1 MKLLRQLLYAA
12 TIIAVAVTG
21 ATGGL
26 DQETTR
32 TVVVELLA
40 LLAAGTALVNTP
52 LPGAGTGKHTAE
64 PARPTLTGPTIAG
77 LVLDTI
83 GGLLRRRS

>member
-12 TIIAVAVTG
+12 TIIAVAVSG

-26 DQETTR
+26 DADTTR
-32 TVVVELLA
+32 AVVVELLA
-40 LLAAGTALVNTP
+40 VLAAGTALVNTP
-52 LPGAGTGKHTAE
+52 LPGAAAGKHDAE

-77 LVLDTI
+77 LVLDGI
-83 GGLLRRRS
+83 AGILRRR